1 MPYAVAG
8 RRHAVIVGRAASNGV
23 PGPSAE
29 PRLGP
34 SHLRRFVAIAALL
47 VVCVGVHPV
56 LPAQTAQQFYLTVL
70 DRDGVP
76 IVDLQP
82 GDVTVLENGVPG
94 QVTHLVRPTAAVDVF
109 LLVDTSR
116 DLVSATPHLR
126 RALLGFVDTLAGS
139 ARMSLMVFGGTP
151 RSVVAPTMRAAE
163 MREAIARLFPSPG
176 FSNNFQN
183 ALIEARRRIAEQS
196 PRRPVIVA
204 VTSSVAS
211 RQPSDLYVRDYV
223 NPLTEI
229 GAPVHIVAL
238 RRRPGDLL
246 GSFAEIAARTGGRF
260 ATVANHT
267 RLEEPLA
274 AIADEILGQYV
285 LTYIRPELPADTDS
299 IGISLSIA
307 REDVTVRVTPVL

>member
-8 RRHAVIVGRAASNGV
+8 QRHAVIFGRAASSGAQ
-23 PGPSAE
+23 GPCAE
-29 PRLGP
+29 PRLRP
-34 SHLRRFVAIAALL
+34 SHLRRFVAIAAFV
-47 VVCVGVHPV
+47 VVCVVVHPV

-82 GDVTVLENGVPG
+82 GDVTVFENGVPG
-94 QVTHLVRPTAAVDVF
+94 QVTHLVRPSAPADVF

-116 DLVSATPHLR
+116 NLVSATPHLR
-126 RALLGFVDTLAGS
+126 QALLAFVDRLAGS

-151 RSVVAPTMRAAE
+151 RNVVAPTMRTAE
-163 MREAIARLFPSPG
+163 MRDAIARLFPGPG
-176 FSNNFQN
+176 FNNNFQN
-183 ALIEARRRIAEQS
+183 ALIEARRRIAERS

-211 RQPSDLYVRDYV
+211 RQPSDRYVRDFL
-223 NPLTEI
+223 NPLTQI
-229 GAPVHIVAL
+229 GTPMHILAL

-246 GSFAEIAARTGGRF
+246 GSLAEIAARTGGRF

-267 RLEEPLA
+267 RLEAPLA
-274 AIADEILGQYV
+274 AIADEILAQYV

-299 IGISLSIA
+299 IGIGLSIA

>member
-8 RRHAVIVGRAASNGV
+8 RRHAVIVGRAAASGAQ
-23 PGPSAE
+23 GPSAE
-29 PRLGP
+29 PRRRA

-47 VVCVGVHPV
+47 VVGVEVHPV

-82 GDVTVLENGVPG
+82 GDVTVTENGVPG
-94 QVTHLVRPTAAVDVF
+94 QVMHLVRPTAAVDVF

-116 DLVSATPHLR
+116 NLVSATPHLR
-126 RALLGFVDTLAGS
+126 RALLGCVDTLAGS

-151 RSVVAPTMRAAE
+151 RRVVAPTMRTAE

-176 FSNNFQN
+176 FNNSFQN
-183 ALIEARRRIAEQS
+183 ALIEARRRIAEES

-211 RQPSDLYVRDYV
+211 RQPSELYVRDYL
-223 NPLTEI
+223 NPLTRMGTPI
-229 GAPVHIVAL
+229 HIVTL

-246 GSFAEIAARTGGRF
+246 GSLAEIAARTGGRF

-267 RLEEPLA
+267 RLDAPLA

-285 LTYIRPELPADTDS
+285 LTYLRPELPADADPVD
-299 IGISLSIA
+299 IRLSVA
-307 REDVTVRVTPVL
+307 REGITIRVTPVL

>member
-8 RRHAVIVGRAASNGV
+8 RRHAVIVGRAASSGV
-23 PGPSAE
+23 QGPSAE
-29 PRLGP
+29 PRRRAP
-34 SHLRRFVAIAALL
+34 HIRRFVAIAALL
-47 VVCVGVHPV
+47 VVGVEVHPV

-82 GDVTVLENGVPG
+82 GDVTVTENGVPG
-94 QVTHLVRPTAAVDVF
+94 QVMHLVRPTAAVDVF

-116 DLVSATPHLR
+116 NLVSATPHLR

-151 RSVVAPTMRAAE
+151 RRVVAPTMRTAE

-176 FSNNFQN
+176 FNSYFNS
-183 ALIEARRRIAEQS
+183 ALIEARRRIIEEG
-196 PRRPVIVA
+196 PRRPVIVV
-204 VTSSVAS
+204 VTSSGVS
-211 RQPSDLYVRDYV
+211 RQPSDRFRRDFL
-223 NPLTEI
+223 NPLTQI
-229 GAPVHIVAL
+229 GTPIHIVTL

-246 GSFAEIAARTGGRF
+246 GSLAEIAARTGGRF

-267 RLEEPLA
+267 RLDAPLA

-285 LTYIRPELPADTDS
+285 LTYIRPELPADIDS

>member
-1 MPYAVAG
+1 M
-8 RRHAVIVGRAASNGV
+8 IS
-23 PGPSAE
+23 
-29 PRLGP
+29 PRTAQ
-34 SHLRRFVAIAALL
+34 LRRFAAAAGIAA
-47 VVCVGVHPV
+47 VCAAAHAVPG
-56 LPAQTAQQFYLTVL
+56 AQTAQQFYLTVL
-70 DRDGVP
+70 DAEGVP

-82 GDVTVLENGVPG
+82 GDVTVAENGMRG
-94 QVTHLVRPTAAVDVF
+94 RVTHLVRPSTPADVF

-116 DLVSATPHLR
+116 HLVSATPHLR
-126 RALLGFVDTLAGS
+126 RALLAFVDRLAGS

-151 RSVVAPTMRAAE
+151 RTVVPPTMRTAE
-163 MREAIARLFPSPG
+163 LREVIGLLFPSPG
-176 FSNNFQN
+176 FNSYFSN
-183 ALIEARRRIAEQS
+183 ALIEARARIIEES
-196 PRRPVIVA
+196 PRRPVVVV

-211 RQPSDLYVRDYV
+211 RQPSDRFRTDFL
-223 NPLTEI
+223 NPLTQI
-229 GAPVHIVAL
+229 GTPFHIVTL

-260 ATVANHT
+260 AAVASHT

-299 IGISLSIA
+299 IGIGMSIA